1 MKPTARHQY
10 FLRGIRVSLSGTK
23 QKFNIFNLHQLFNKL
38 IDFLR
43 YYKFKNEQ
51 NMKCSV
57 CLHLA
62 ILLCFGL
69 TASAQK
75 NDLPGNINNG
85 TFNPSTLL
93 WYSEPAK
100 KWEDALPV
108 GNGRLGAMVFGNNAE
123 ERIQLNEETYWSGG
137 PYSTV
142 VKGGYKVLPEI
153 QKLVFEEKYL
163 AAHNL
168 FGRNL
173 MGYPVEQMKYQCL
186 ANLHLFFKN
195 QESISRYKRWLDLES
210 GISGVSYMAN
220 GITYQREVFASA
232 PDQVIIVRITADKPG
247 SISFTANLRG
257 ERNQTH
263 SNYATDYFKMDPY
276 GNDGLILTGKSADYM
291 GVEGKIKYDARIKAV
306 IEGGTIKTDDVNLVI
321 ENANA
326 VTIYFAAATNFVNYK
341 DVSADQHQRV
351 NDYFKAIEN
360 KNYKTILDSAMAD
373 YKKYFSRVS
382 LQLPNTANS
391 FLPTPERVKKIQTE
405 SDPSM
410 AALSYQFGRY
420 LMIGSSR
427 PGTEPA
433 NLQGIWNDNMNP
445 AWDSKYTTNINTQMN
460 YWPVE
465 SGNLSECAEPLVR
478 LIKEITDQG
487 TQVAREHYGAKGWV
501 LHQNTDIW
509 RVAAPMDGPT
519 WGTFTV
525 GGAWLCTHLWEHYQ
539 YTMDNNFLKET
550 YPLIEGSVQF
560 FMDFLVP
567 HPNGKWLVTNPSTSP
582 ENFPDG
588 GGNKPYFDEVTA
600 GFREGTTICAGSS
613 IDMQILYDLFGYYI
627 EASKVLGKEGTFIQ
641 QVKSAREKLVPPQ
654 IGKDGSLQE
663 WADDWKSLEKNHRH
677 FSHMYGL
684 YPGKV
689 LYEKRTPALMEA
701 CKKVLEERGDGATG
715 WSRAWKMALWARLG
729 DGNRAN
735 KIYKGYLK
743 EQCTVSLFAL
753 CGKAMQVDGSFGVT
767 AAVTEML
774 MQSHDGFIKLLPALP
789 DEWRDGEFKGLC
801 ARGGFELDFI
811 WKNKMVK
818 KLSILSKAGTDCNIE
833 FKPGMKLS
841 RNGKKIAFKK
851 LANSIIEFKT
861 IPGVVYQVDYTPD
874 HL

>member
-1 MKPTARHQY
+1 
-10 FLRGIRVSLSGTK
+10 
-23 QKFNIFNLHQLFNKL
+23 
-38 IDFLR
+38 
-43 YYKFKNEQ
+43 
-51 NMKCSV
+51 MKCRK
-57 CLHLA
+57 LLLLIN
-62 ILLCFGL
+62 ILFYSFALC
-69 TASAQK
+69 AQQ
-75 NDLPGNINNG
+75 NNIPEKIDG
-85 TFNPSTLL
+85 KTFNPSTLL
-93 WYSEPAK
+93 WYAAPAQ
-100 KWEDALPV
+100 KWDEALPV
-108 GNGRLGAMVFGNNAE
+108 GNGRLGAMIFGKNGE

-163 AAHNL
+163 EAHNL

-195 QESISRYKRWLDLES
+195 QDSITHYKRWLDLEN
-210 GISGVSYMAN
+210 GISGVSYTAN
-220 GITYQREVFASA
+220 GITYQRDVWASA
-232 PDQVIIVRITADKPG
+232 PDQVIVIRMTADKPG

-276 GNDGLILTGKSADYM
+276 GSDGLVLAGKSADYM
-291 GVEGKIKYDARIKAV
+291 SVEGKIKYVARIKAV
-306 IEGGTIKTDDVNLVI
+306 PEGGAMKTDGVDLII

-341 DVSADQHQRV
+341 DVSANQHQRV
-351 NDYFKAIEN
+351 DDYFKGIDKKTYN
-360 KNYKTILDSAMAD
+360 TILESAIAD
-373 YKKYFSRVS
+373 HKKYSDRVS
-382 LQLPNTANS
+382 LQLANTKNS
-391 FLPTPERVKKIQTE
+391 FLPTPERVKKIQSE
-405 SDPSM
+405 PDPSM

-420 LMIGSSR
+420 LMIASSR
-427 PGTEPA
+427 PGTQPA

-445 AWDSKYTTNINTQMN
+445 SWDSKYTTNINTEMN

-539 YTMDNNFLKET
+539 YTMDKSFLQET

-627 EASKVLGKEGTFIQ
+627 NASKILGKDDSFIQ
-641 QVKSAREKLVPPQ
+641 QVKTAREKLVPPQ

-663 WADDWKSLEKNHRH
+663 WADDWKSLEEHHRH
-677 FSHMYGL
+677 FSHLYGL

-689 LYEKRTPALMEA
+689 LYEKRTPALIEA
-701 CKKVLEERGDGATG
+701 YKKVLEERGDASTG
-715 WSRAWKMALWARLG
+715 FSRAWKMALWARLN

-743 EQCTVSLFAL
+743 EQCCSSLFAL
-753 CGKAMQVDGSFGVT
+753 CGKSLQVDGSFGVT
-767 AAVTEML
+767 AAITEML

-789 DEWRDGEFKGLC
+789 DEWNDGEFKGVC
-801 ARGGFELDFI
+801 ARGAFELDFT
-811 WKNKMVK
+811 WKNKNITRFT
-818 KLSILSKAGTDCNIE
+818 ILSKQGGVCRIE
-833 FKPGMKLS
+833 YKPDLKIIS
-841 RNGKKIAFKK
+841 NGKKVSFNK
-851 LANSIIEFKT
+851 LPNGLAEFQTMKET
-861 IPGVVYQVDYTPD
+861 VYQVY
-874 HL
+874 

>member
-1 MKPTARHQY
+1 MRYTKSSLLILSL
-10 FLRGIRVSLSGTK
+10 FLSIT
-23 QKFNIFNLHQLFNKL
+23 
-38 IDFLR
+38 
-43 YYKFKNEQ
+43 
-51 NMKCSV
+51 
-57 CLHLA
+57 
-62 ILLCFGL
+62 GL
-69 TASAQK
+69 TQ
-75 NDLPGNINNG
+75 PGNIPNMIEAK
-85 TFNPSTLL
+85 TFDPSTLL
-93 WYSEPAK
+93 WYEKPAQ
-100 KWEDALPV
+100 KWDEALPV
-108 GNGRLGAMVFGNNAE
+108 GNGRLGAMVFGKNGE

-142 VKGGYKVLPEI
+142 VKDGYKVLPEI

-173 MGYPVEQMKYQCL
+173 MGYPVEQQKYQCL
-186 ANLHLFFKN
+186 GNLHLFFKN
-195 QESISRYKRWLDLES
+195 QDSITRYKRWLDLET
-210 GISGVSYMAN
+210 GVTGVSYTSN
-220 GITYQREVFASA
+220 GVTYQRKVFVSGR
-232 PDQVIIVRITADKPG
+232 DQVIVVRITADKAG
-247 SISFTANLRG
+247 SISVTANLRG

-263 SNYATDYFKMDPY
+263 SNYATDYFRMDPY

-291 GVEGKIKYDARIKAV
+291 GVEGKIRYEARIKA
-306 IEGGTIKTDDVNLVI
+306 IPEGGTMKTNGVDLVI
-321 ENANA
+321 ENADA
-326 VTIYFAAATNFVNYK
+326 VTLYVAAATNFVNYK
-341 DVSADQHQRV
+341 DVSADQHRRV
-351 NDYFKAIEN
+351 DEYFKAIEN
-360 KNYKTILDSAMAD
+360 KFYQSVFVSAVLEH
-373 YKKYFSRVS
+373 KKYFNRVS
-382 LQLPNTANS
+382 LQLSNTVNS
-391 FLPTPERVKKIQTE
+391 FLPTPERVKKIQSE
-405 SDPSM
+405 PDPSM

-420 LMIGSSR
+420 LLIASSR

-445 AWDSKYTTNINTQMN
+445 MWDSKYTTNINTEMN

-478 LIKEITDQG
+478 MIKELTDQG
-487 TQVAREHYGAKGWV
+487 AQVAKEHYGARGWV
-501 LHQNTDIW
+501 FHQNTDIW

-539 YTMDNNFLKET
+539 YTMDKNFLNEA

-613 IDMQILYDLFGYYI
+613 IDMQILYDLFGYFI
-627 EASKVLGKEGTFIQ
+627 EAAKILGKEDLLIQ
-641 QVKSAREKLVPPQ
+641 KVKTAREKLVPPQ

-689 LYEKRTPALMEA
+689 LYEKRTPAFIDA
-701 CKKVLEERGDGATG
+701 YKKVLEERGDGSTG
-715 WSRAWKMALWARLG
+715 FSRAWKMALWARLN
-729 DGNRAN
+729 DGNRAY

-743 EQCTVSLFAL
+743 DQSCTSLFAL
-753 CGKAMQVDGSFGVT
+753 CGRALQVDGNCGVT
-767 AAVTEML
+767 AAITEML

-789 DEWRDGEFKGLC
+789 DEWSEGECKGLC
-801 ARGGFELDFI
+801 ARGAFELDFA
-811 WKNKMVK
+811 WKNKTITQLK
-818 KLSILSKAGTDCNIE
+818 ILSKAGEICRIE
-833 FKPGMKLS
+833 WRPGTKIS
-841 RNGKKIAFKK
+841 SDGKNVDYKK
-851 LANSIIEFKT
+851 LPGGLVEFNTGK
-861 IPGVVYQVDYTPD
+861 GLVYLVDRGPFQE
-874 HL
+874 

>member
-1 MKPTARHQY
+1 MIKYCRY
-10 FLRGIRVSLSGTK
+10 FLPALLFLFTSNLYAQ
-23 QKFNIFNLHQLFNKL
+23 QKDIPAL
-38 IDFLR
+38 I
-43 YYKFKNEQ
+43 NSQ
-51 NMKCSV
+51 N
-57 CLHLA
+57 
-62 ILLCFGL
+62 
-69 TASAQK
+69 
-75 NDLPGNINNG
+75 
-85 TFNPSTLL
+85 FNPATLL
-93 WYSEPAK
+93 WYATPAK
-100 KWEDALPV
+100 KWDEALPV
-108 GNGRLGAMVFGNNAE
+108 GNGRLGAMVFGKNGE

-142 VKGGYKVLPEI
+142 VKGGAKVLPEI
-153 QKLVFEEKYL
+153 QKKVFEEKYL

-195 QESISRYKRWLDLES
+195 QDSITNYKRWLDMET
-210 GISGVSYMAN
+210 GISGVSFTAD
-220 GITYQREVFASA
+220 GITYQREVLSSA
-232 PDQVIIVRITADKPG
+232 PDQVIVVRLTADKPG

-257 ERNQTH
+257 ERNQVH

-276 GNDGLILTGKSADYM
+276 DNDGLILAGKSADYM
-291 GVEGKIKYDARIKAV
+291 GIEGKLRYEARIKA
-306 IEGGTIKTDDVNLVI
+306 IPEGGTMKTDDVNLII
-321 ENANA
+321 ENANS
-326 VTIYFAAATNFVNYK
+326 VTLYFAAATNFVNYK

-351 NDYFKAIEN
+351 TNYFKAIEN
-360 KNYKTILDSAMAD
+360 KNYNTILTSAIAD
-373 YKKYFSRVS
+373 HKKYFDRVS
-382 LQLPNTANS
+382 LQLSNTANS

-405 SDPSM
+405 PDPSM

-427 PGTEPA
+427 PGTQPA

-445 AWDSKYTTNINTQMN
+445 SWDSKYTTNINTQMN

-465 SGNLSECAEPLVR
+465 SGNLSECAEPLVKM
-478 LIKEITDQG
+478 IKELTDQG
-487 TQVAREHYGAKGWV
+487 TQVAKEHYGARGWV
-501 LHQNTDIW
+501 FHQNTDIW

-525 GGAWLCTHLWEHYQ
+525 GGAWLCTHIWEHYE
-539 YTMDNNFLKET
+539 YTRDKNFLKET
-550 YPLIEGSVQF
+550 YPVIEGSVQF

-627 EASKVLGKEGTFIQ
+627 EAAKVLGKEDVFVQ
-641 QVKSAREKLVPPQ
+641 QVKAAREKLVPPQ

-689 LYEKRTPALMEA
+689 LYEKRTPALIDSY
-701 CKKVLEERGDGATG
+701 KKVLEERGDASTG
-715 WSRAWKMALWARLG
+715 FSRAWKMALWARLK

-743 EQCTVSLFAL
+743 EQSCTSMFAL
-753 CGKAMQVDGSFGVT
+753 CGRSLQVDGSFGVT

-774 MQSHDGFIKLLPALP
+774 MQSQDGFIKLLPALP
-789 DEWRDGEFKGLC
+789 DEWSDGAFKGLV
-801 ARGGFELDFI
+801 ARGAFELDFA
-811 WKNKMVK
+811 WKNKMITQLK
-818 KLSILSKAGTDCNIE
+818 ILSKAGELCRIE
-833 FKPGMKLS
+833 LKQDMKIS
-841 RNGKKIAFKK
+841 SNGKNVSFKK
-851 LANSIIEFKT
+851 LPDSIVEFKT
-861 IPGVVYQVDYTPD
+861 EKDAVY
-874 HL
+874 LIN

>member
-1 MKPTARHQY
+1 M
-10 FLRGIRVSLSGTK
+10 LIR
-23 QKFNIFNLHQLFNKL
+23 
-38 IDFLR
+38 
-43 YYKFKNEQ
+43 
-51 NMKCSV
+51 
-57 CLHLA
+57 
-62 ILLCFGL
+62 LL
-69 TASAQK
+69 
-75 NDLPGNINNG
+75 LPGILFLGSFALYAQENTVPGMIDKKA
-85 TFNPSTLL
+85 FNPSTLL
-93 WYSEPAK
+93 WYDKPAQ
-100 KWEDALPV
+100 KWDEALPV
-108 GNGRLGAMVFGNNAE
+108 GNGRLGAMVFGKNRE

-153 QKLVFEEKYL
+153 QKKVFEEKYL
-163 AAHNL
+163 EAHNL

-186 ANLHLFFKN
+186 ANLHLFYKN
-195 QESISRYKRWLDLES
+195 QDSITNYKRWLDLEN
-210 GISGVSYMAN
+210 GISGVSYVSD
-220 GITYQREVFASA
+220 GITYQREVFSSA
-232 PDQVIIVRITADKPG
+232 PDQVIVVRITADKPG

-257 ERNQTH
+257 ERNQVH

-291 GVEGKIKYDARIKAV
+291 GVEGKMRYEARIKA
-306 IEGGTIKTDDVNLVI
+306 IPEGGTIKTNDVNLII
-321 ENANA
+321 ENANS
-326 VTIYFAAATNFVNYK
+326 VTLYFAAATNFVNYK

-351 NDYFKAIEN
+351 INYFKAIEN
-360 KNYKTILDSAMAD
+360 KNYNSILTSAITD
-373 YKKYFSRVS
+373 HKKYFDRVS
-382 LQLPNTANS
+382 LQLSNTANS
-391 FLPTPERVKKIQTE
+391 YLPTPERVKKIQTE
-405 SDPSM
+405 PDPSM

-427 PGTEPA
+427 PGTQPA

-445 AWDSKYTTNINTQMN
+445 SWDSKYTTNINTEMN

-465 SGNLSECAEPLVR
+465 SGNLSECAEPLVQM
-478 LIKEITDQG
+478 IKELTDQG
-487 TQVAREHYGAKGWV
+487 SQVAKEHYGARGWV
-501 LHQNTDIW
+501 FHQNTDIW

-525 GGAWLCTHLWEHYQ
+525 GGAWLCTHIWEHYQ
-539 YTMDNNFLKET
+539 YTRDKLFLKET
-550 YPLIEGSVQF
+550 FPLIEGSVQF
-560 FMDFLVP
+560 FIDFLIP

-627 EASKVLGKEGTFIQ
+627 EAARVLGKEDAFVQ
-641 QVKSAREKLVPPQ
+641 QVKTAREKLVPPQ
-654 IGKDGSLQE
+654 IGRDGSLQE

-689 LYEKRTPALMEA
+689 LYEKRTPALIESY
-701 CKKVLEERGDGATG
+701 KKVLEERGDASTG
-715 WSRAWKMALWARLG
+715 FSRAWKMALWARLN

-743 EQCTVSLFAL
+743 EQSCTSMFAL
-753 CGKAMQVDGSFGVT
+753 CGKSLQVDGNFGVT

-774 MQSHDGFIKLLPALP
+774 MQSHDDVIRLLPALP
-789 DEWRDGEFKGLC
+789 DEWSEGEFKGVC
-801 ARGGFELDFI
+801 ARGAFELDYK
-811 WKNKMVK
+811 WQNKQITSLK
-818 KLSILSKAGTDCNIE
+818 ILSKAGEVCRIE
-833 FKPGMKLS
+833 TNPNVKIKN
-841 RNGKKIAFKK
+841 NGKPVSFKK
-851 LANSIIEFKT
+851 LPDGIIEFKT
-861 IPGVVYQVDYTPD
+861 VKGESYQ
-874 HL
+874 LK

>member
-1 MKPTARHQY
+1 MIKYCRY
-10 FLRGIRVSLSGTK
+10 FLPALLFLFTSNLYAQ
-23 QKFNIFNLHQLFNKL
+23 QKDIPAL
-38 IDFLR
+38 I
-43 YYKFKNEQ
+43 NSQ
-51 NMKCSV
+51 N
-57 CLHLA
+57 
-62 ILLCFGL
+62 
-69 TASAQK
+69 
-75 NDLPGNINNG
+75 
-85 TFNPSTLL
+85 FNPATLL
-93 WYSEPAK
+93 WYATPAK
-100 KWEDALPV
+100 KWDEALPV
-108 GNGRLGAMVFGNNAE
+108 GNGRLGAMVFGKNGE

-142 VKGGYKVLPEI
+142 VKGGAKVLPEI
-153 QKLVFEEKYL
+153 QKKVFEEKYL

-195 QESISRYKRWLDLES
+195 QDSITNYKRWLDMET
-210 GISGVSYMAN
+210 GISGVSFTAD
-220 GITYQREVFASA
+220 GITYQREVLSSA
-232 PDQVIIVRITADKPG
+232 PDQVIVVRLTADKPG

-257 ERNQTH
+257 ERNQVH

-276 GNDGLILTGKSADYM
+276 GNDGLILAGKSADYM
-291 GVEGKIKYDARIKAV
+291 GIEGKLRYEARIKA
-306 IEGGTIKTDDVNLVI
+306 IPEGGTMKTDDVNLII
-321 ENANA
+321 ENANS
-326 VTIYFAAATNFVNYK
+326 VTLYFAAATNFVNYK

-351 NDYFKAIEN
+351 TNYFKAIEN
-360 KNYKTILDSAMAD
+360 KNYNTILTSAIAD
-373 YKKYFSRVS
+373 HKKYFDRVS
-382 LQLPNTANS
+382 LQLSNTANS

-405 SDPSM
+405 PDPSM

-427 PGTEPA
+427 PGTQPA

-445 AWDSKYTTNINTQMN
+445 SWDSKYTTNINTQMN

-465 SGNLSECAEPLVR
+465 SGNLSECAEPLVKM
-478 LIKEITDQG
+478 IKELTDQG
-487 TQVAREHYGAKGWV
+487 TQVAKEHYGARGWV
-501 LHQNTDIW
+501 FHQNTDIW

-525 GGAWLCTHLWEHYQ
+525 GGAWLCTHIWEHYE
-539 YTMDNNFLKET
+539 YTRDKNFLKET
-550 YPLIEGSVQF
+550 YPVIEGSVQF

-627 EASKVLGKEGTFIQ
+627 EAAKVLGKEDVFVQ
-641 QVKSAREKLVPPQ
+641 QVKAAREKLVPPQ

-689 LYEKRTPALMEA
+689 LYEKRTPALIDSY
-701 CKKVLEERGDGATG
+701 KKVLEERGDASTG
-715 WSRAWKMALWARLG
+715 FSRAWKMALWARLK

-743 EQCTVSLFAL
+743 EQSCTSMFAL
-753 CGKAMQVDGSFGVT
+753 CGRSLQVDGSFGVT

-774 MQSHDGFIKLLPALP
+774 MQSQDGFIKLLPALP
-789 DEWRDGEFKGLC
+789 DEWSDGAFKGLV
-801 ARGGFELDFI
+801 ARGAFELDFA
-811 WKNKMVK
+811 WKNKMITQLK
-818 KLSILSKAGTDCNIE
+818 ILSKAGELCRIE
-833 FKPGMKLS
+833 LKQDMKIS
-841 RNGKKIAFKK
+841 SNGKNVSFKK
-851 LANSIIEFKT
+851 LPDSIVEFKT
-861 IPGVVYQVDYTPD
+861 EKDAVY
-874 HL
+874 LIN

>member
-1 MKPTARHQY
+1 MKRQMFIYIAIILQSVNLLPAQ
-10 FLRGIRVSLSGTK
+10 TK
-23 QKFNIFNLHQLFNKL
+23 DITEK
-38 IDFLR
+38 
-43 YYKFKNEQ
+43 
-51 NMKCSV
+51 
-57 CLHLA
+57 
-62 ILLCFGL
+62 
-69 TASAQK
+69 
-75 NDLPGNINNG
+75 INNR

-93 WYSEPAK
+93 WYDTPAQ

-108 GNGRLGAMVFGNNAE
+108 GNGRLGAMVFGKNKE

-195 QESISRYKRWLDLES
+195 QDSITDYKRWLNLED
-210 GISGVSYMAN
+210 GISGVSYTAN
-220 GITYQREVFASA
+220 GVTYQRQVFSSA
-232 PDQVIIVRITADKPG
+232 PDQVIVVRITADKPG

-263 SNYATDYFKMDPY
+263 SNYATDYFQMNPY

-291 GVEGKIKYDARIKAV
+291 SVEGKLKYEARIKAV
-306 IEGGTIKTDDVNLVI
+306 LEGGTMKTDDVNLII

-326 VTIYFAAATNFVNYK
+326 VTLYFAAATNFVNYK
-341 DVSADQHQRV
+341 DLSADQHQRV
-351 NDYFKAIEN
+351 NDYFKKIEN
-360 KNYKTILDSAMAD
+360 KSYNTIFESAITD
-373 YKKYFSRVS
+373 HKKYFDRVALNLS
-382 LQLPNTANS
+382 NTANS
-391 FLPTPERVKKIQTE
+391 FLPTTERVKKIQTE
-405 SDPSM
+405 PDPSI

-445 AWDSKYTTNINTQMN
+445 MWDSKYTTNINTEMN

-478 LIKEITDQG
+478 MIRELTDQG
-487 TQVAREHYGAKGWV
+487 SQVAKEHYGARGWV
-501 LHQNTDIW
+501 FHQNTDLW

-525 GGAWLCTHLWEHYQ
+525 GGAWLCTHIWEHYQ
-539 YTMDNNFLKET
+539 YTMDKDFLKET
-550 YPLIEGSVQF
+550 FPLIEGSVQF

-613 IDMQILYDLFGYYI
+613 IDMQILYDLFGYFI
-627 EASKVLGKEGTFIQ
+627 EAAKVLGKDDAFIQ
-641 QVKSAREKLVPPQ
+641 SVKAAREKLVPPQ

-689 LYEKRTPALMEA
+689 LYEKRTPALIDA
-701 CKKVLEERGDGATG
+701 YKKVLEERGDASTG
-715 WSRAWKMALWARLG
+715 FSRAWKMALWARMN

-743 EQCTVSLFAL
+743 EQSCTSLFAL
-753 CGKAMQVDGSFGVT
+753 CGRSLQVDGNFGVT

-789 DEWRDGEFKGLC
+789 DEWSEGEFKGVC
-801 ARGGFELDFI
+801 ARGAFELDFQ
-811 WKNKMVK
+811 WQNKK
-818 KLSILSKAGTDCNIE
+818 ITALKILSRAGEVCRIE
-833 FKPGMKLS
+833 ANPNVKITN
-841 RNGKKIAFKK
+841 NGKKVSFKK
-851 LANSIIEFKT
+851 LPGGIIEFKT
-861 IPGVVYQVDYTPD
+861 VKGENYQVK
-874 HL
+874 